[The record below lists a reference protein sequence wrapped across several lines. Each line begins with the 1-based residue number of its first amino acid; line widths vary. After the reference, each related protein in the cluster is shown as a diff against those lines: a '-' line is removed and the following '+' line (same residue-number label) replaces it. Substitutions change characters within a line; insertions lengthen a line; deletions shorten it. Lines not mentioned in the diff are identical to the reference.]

1 MTTERSVQSD
11 SPFVSHGKALHSA
24 ANRRNGCNSVLHRL
38 NAVTKM
44 SDVVCAPPAVSLS
57 ELFGVVPAICSDIY
71 QGAHQT
77 IWVQLIGKINH
88 LAMLRASLT
97 SRSGILAFHVVI
109 P

>member
-1 MTTERSVQSD
+1 
-11 SPFVSHGKALHSA
+11 
-24 ANRRNGCNSVLHRL
+24 
-38 NAVTKM
+38 
-44 SDVVCAPPAVSLS
+44 
-57 ELFGVVPAICSDIY
+57 VPAICSDIY